1 MKRVRVSY
9 LAASLFLLFLSWL
22 PIKASA
28 IGNCPAIGQSPSCS
42 VLITIVPDGSLVIQV
57 DPQVPPYDGVEDELV
72 GVVNNSGAS
81 VYGIALSGS
90 DIFGFDGDGAG
101 PGGNYNGPGNSFT
114 VIDSDHGI
122 VNFTGANG
130 LAAGGF
136 SWFSLEGAPS
146 KAQFAK
152 TIVIDAG
159 HGFNCPA
166 VGQEAGAKGDVN
178 YPASNPPPGFLY
190 EDVLTAVVTTKLA
203 PMLQRS
209 GYTVLATKADP
220 NSCPTFLERGAIANK
235 ARANAFVSI
244 HFNKV
249 ASFGCSFNPFDY
261 CSGSLGLYNQ
271 VKSDAATLAQFL
283 ATGASGS
290 LGIPNQQTQN
300 RPGLALLKPNVVKAT
315 SAIIEVARL
324 NEPDED
330 IVHATSGTQ
339 AAAAGIKQGI
349 DVFFNH

>member
-9 LAASLFLLFLSWL
+9 LALLFFLFLSWL
-22 PIKASA
+22 PINASA
-28 IGNCPAIGQSPSCS
+28 IGNCPAIGESPSCS
-42 VLITIVPDGSLVIQV
+42 VLITINPDGSLKFQV
-57 DPQVPPYDGVEDELV
+57 DPSVPPYDGVEDELV

-101 PGGNYNGPGNSFT
+101 AGGNYNGPDNAFT
-114 VIDSDHGI
+114 ITDSDHGI
-122 VNFTGANG
+122 VNFTGTNG
-130 LAAGGF
+130 LTAGGF

-146 KAQFAK
+146 KGQFAK

-159 HGFNCPA
+159 HGFNCA
-166 VGQEAGAKGDVN
+166 AIGQLVGAKGDVN
-178 YPASNPPPGFLY
+178 YPANNPPPGYLY
-190 EDVLTAVVTTKLA
+190 EDVLTAEVTTRLA

-209 GYTVLATKADP
+209 GYKVLATKADP
-220 NSCPTFLERGAIANK
+220 YSCPTFLERGAIADK

-249 ASFGCSFNPFDY
+249 ASLGCSLLDY
-261 CSGSLGLYNQ
+261 CSGSRGLYNQ
-271 VKSDAATLAQFL
+271 VKSDAKTLAQDL
-283 ATGASGS
+283 ANGTSSG
-290 LGIPNQQTQN
+290 LGIPNAGIEN
-300 RPGLALLKPNVVKAT
+300 RTELALLKPNVVKAT
-315 SAIIEVARL
+315 STIIEVARL

-330 IVHATSGTQ
+330 VVHATSGRQ

-349 DVFFNH
+349 DAFFNQ

>member
-42 VLITIVPDGSLVIQV
+42 VLITINPNGSLKFQV
-57 DPQVPPYDGVEDELV
+57 DPAVPPYDGIEDELV

-81 VYGIALSGS
+81 VYGIALSGP

-101 PGGNYNGPGNSFT
+101 SGGNYNGPDNSFT
-114 VIDSDHGI
+114 ITDANHGV

-146 KAQFAK
+146 KAQLAK

-159 HGFNCPA
+159 HGFNCAAIGLP
-166 VGQEAGAKGDVN
+166 VGAKGDIN
-178 YPASNPPPGFLY
+178 YPASNPPPGFLF
-190 EDVLTAVVTTKLA
+190 EDVLTAQVTINLV
-203 PMLQRS
+203 PMLIQA
-209 GYTVLATKADP
+209 GYTALATKADS
-220 NSCPTFLERGAIANK
+220 NSCPTYLERGAIANK
-235 ARANAFVSI
+235 ARANAFVSV

-249 ASFGCSFNPFDY
+249 ASLGCSLFNY
-261 CSGSLGLYNQ
+261 CSGSQGLYNQ

-290 LGIPNQQTQN
+290 LGIPNAGTED
-300 RPGLALLKPNVVKAT
+300 RPELALLKPSVVKAT

-324 NEPDED
+324 NQPDED
-330 IVHATSGTQ
+330 IVHATSGPQ
-339 AAAAGIKQGI
+339 RAAAGIKQGI
-349 DVFFNH
+349 DAFFNR

>member
-22 PIKASA
+22 PINANA

-42 VLITIVPDGSLVIQV
+42 VLITVNPDGSLTFQV
-57 DPQVPPYDGVEDELV
+57 DPQVPPFDGVEDELV

-101 PGGNYNGPGNSFT
+101 PGGNYNGPDNSFMIT
-114 VIDSDHGI
+114 DSDHGI

-146 KAQFAK
+146 KAQLAK

-159 HGFNCPA
+159 HGFNCA
-166 VGQEAGAKGDVN
+166 AIGQLVGAKGDVN

-190 EDVLTAVVTTKLA
+190 EDVLTAAVTIKLA

-220 NSCPTFLERGAIANK
+220 FSCPTLLERGAIADK

-249 ASFGCSFNPFDY
+249 ASFLCSLFDY
-261 CSGSLGLYNQ
+261 CSGSRGLYNQ
-271 VKSDAATLAQFL
+271 VKSDAATLAQDL
-283 ATGASGS
+283 ATGASGI
-290 LGIPNQQTQN
+290 LGIPNAGTVN
-300 RPGLALLKPNVVKAT
+300 RTDLALLKPNVVKAT
-315 SAIIEVARL
+315 STIIEVARL

-330 IVHATSGTQ
+330 IVHATSGPP

-349 DVFFNH
+349 DAFFNH